1 METVR
6 ERHTLR
12 TWTQPEMRWGV
23 PASLVRALAKRR
35 WSLHALACA
44 RGGRGRLRPRTPS
57 QFPPA
62 SAAPF
67 DPPARPAVDERAP
80 GRFQHA
86 TFHNADGGTANARG
100 RTTFPD
106 GSESF
111 IIGYCALSGR
121 RYMVLSIRKERRHR
135 TRRLYAR
142 LNSLYCRL
150 PGFDVRAAS
159 ARVTHTAPPQCIPP
173 SNADAALDSS
183 SI

>member
-23 PASLVRALAKRR
+23 PASLVRALPCQASFRG
-35 WSLHALACA
+35 LALLLVRAGA
-44 RGGRGRLRPRTPS
+44 GRLRPRTPS

-86 TFHNADGGTANARG
+86 TFHNARWRNARG
-100 RTTFPD
+100 RTRRSRA

>member
-35 WSLHALACA
+35 VPRGLALLLVRAGA
-44 RGGRGRLRPRTPS
+44 GRLRPRTPS

-86 TFHNADGGTANARG
+86 TFHNADRGGTRAR
-100 RTTFPD
+100 TYDVP

>member
-35 WSLHALACA
+35 SGLPRLLLVRAGA
-44 RGGRGRLRPRTPS
+44 GRLRPRTPS

-86 TFHNADGGTANARG
+86 TFHNADGGTRADVYDVPGWIGIVYYRILRALR
-100 RTTFPD
+100 
-106 GSESF
+106 SE
-111 IIGYCALSGR
+111 IY
-121 RYMVLSIRKERRHR
+121 
-135 TRRLYAR
+135 
-142 LNSLYCRL
+142 
-150 PGFDVRAAS
+150 GFVD
-159 ARVTHTAPPQCIPP
+159 T
-173 SNADAALDSS
+173 
-183 SI
+183 

>member
-1 METVR
+1 MGR
-6 ERHTLR
+6 A
-12 TWTQPEMRWGV
+12 GV
-23 PASLVRALAKRR
+23 VSPGSCQASFRGLALLLVRAGA
-35 WSLHALACA
+35 
-44 RGGRGRLRPRTPS
+44 GRLRPRTPS

-86 TFHNADGGTANARG
+86 TFHNADAGWPWPGERARTLS
-100 RTTFPD
+100 TTFPD

-135 TRRLYAR
+135 TRCLYAR